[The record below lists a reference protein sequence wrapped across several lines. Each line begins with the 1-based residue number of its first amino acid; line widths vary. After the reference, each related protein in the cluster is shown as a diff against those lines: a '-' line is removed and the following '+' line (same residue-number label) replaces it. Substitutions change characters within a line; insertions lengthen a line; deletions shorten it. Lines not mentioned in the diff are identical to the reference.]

1 MNAKKERVPGNGL
14 GGRIINALD
23 DDRLSQFAI
32 PVVSIILTILAA
44 AALLLVLGKNPATA
58 MTGFLRGSGFMMKPI
73 YGGGQSMLTDFLS
86 FLGILAP
93 MLLAALGIIIGM
105 KSGMFNIGMAGQML
119 AAGFIAT
126 VFVGYSGL
134 NAYLAKPLVILLGI
148 LTGGLIGAII
158 GFLKYRFN
166 IHEVVSSIMFN
177 YIISY
182 IVAFFINT
190 YYKDIITRSSRVCSA
205 ASRLSIT
212 GVTWGTSKLTLPLGI
227 ILALA
232 GVFLVK
238 FLLDRTVVG
247 FEMKAVGLNRDC
259 AKYAGV
265 NVGKS
270 IILAMALSGVF
281 GGLAGVT
288 YYVGYFNSIVPKELA
303 SLGYDSI
310 AVALL
315 GNISPIGAIFSSIL
329 ITIFQKGS
337 IYMSSTVGVPKE
349 IASVITGILLLF
361 SACGTYMRYLARRQR
376 ERLADK
382 AKKEGV
388 Q

>member
-1 MNAKKERVPGNGL
+1 MKAKNQTTPNGL
-14 GGRIINALD
+14 IGKMINALD
-23 DDRLSQFAI
+23 DERLSQFAI
-32 PVVSIILTILAA
+32 PIVSIILTIIAA
-44 AALLLVLGKNPATA
+44 SVLLLVLGKNPITA
-58 MTGFLRGSGFMMKPI
+58 MNGFLRGSGFMMKPL
-73 YGGGQSMLTDFLS
+73 YAGGQSMLTDFLS

-134 NAYLAKPLVILLGI
+134 NAYIAKPLVILVGI
-148 LTGGLIGAII
+148 MAGGLIGATI

-177 YIISY
+177 YITSY

-190 YYKDIITRSSRVCSA
+190 YYKDIITRSSRICSP

-212 GVTWGTSKLTLPLGI
+212 GIAWGSSKLTLPLGI
-227 ILALA
+227 ILAIA
-232 GVFLVK
+232 SVFLVK
-238 FLLDRTVVG
+238 FLLDRTVIG

-270 IILAMALSGVF
+270 IVLAMALSGVF

-376 ERLADK
+376 ERLAEK

>member
-1 MNAKKERVPGNGL
+1 MKAKNQTTPNGL
-14 GGRIINALD
+14 IGKMINALD
-23 DDRLSQFAI
+23 DERLSQFAI
-32 PVVSIILTILAA
+32 PIVSIILTIIAA
-44 AALLLVLGKNPATA
+44 SVLLLVLGKNPITA
-58 MTGFLRGSGFMMKPI
+58 MNGFLRGSGFMMKPL
-73 YGGGQSMLTDFLS
+73 YAGGQSMLTDFLS

-134 NAYLAKPLVILLGI
+134 NAYIAKPLVILVGI
-148 LTGGLIGAII
+148 TAGGLIGATI

-177 YIISY
+177 YITSY

-190 YYKDIITRSSRVCSA
+190 YYKDIITRSSRICSP

-212 GVTWGTSKLTLPLGI
+212 GIAWGSSKLTLPLGI
-227 ILALA
+227 ILAIA
-232 GVFLVK
+232 SVFLVK
-238 FLLDRTVVG
+238 FLLDRTVIG

-270 IILAMALSGVF
+270 IVLAMALSGVF

-376 ERLADK
+376 ERLAEK